1 MMFNRI
7 RKWLFPELTKEEKE
21 AKENLRTVWN
31 LVPMMMFLMALA
43 WPIIF
48 INSLIKGDEA

>member
-1 MMFNRI
+1 MFNRI